1 MKKFFALVAFL
12 LMAAPALAQEYIYC
26 ELVGIAKLASTKVNV
41 SVDFGQATKIWSD
54 NRLVGEDGKPIVF
67 NSMVD
72 AMNWMGSQGWEFAQ
86 AYVVTMG
93 GQNVY
98 HWLLKKDISTLTDSE
113 KELIKESFKTKAIVK
128 EASK

>member
-1 MKKFFALVAFL
+1 
-12 LMAAPALAQEYIYC
+12 
-26 ELVGIAKLASTKVNV
+26 
-41 SVDFGQATKIWSD
+41 
-54 NRLVGEDGKPIVF
+54 
-67 NSMVD
+67 MVD